1 MSLGGSFMNF
11 NEIRKKL
18 EEILLSN
25 DVEKSIRMGEEFI
38 FEIIPELKEEKGFD
52 QKNKYHCYDVWNH
65 TITAIKNSDNDI
77 DVRLVLLLHD
87 IGKPFSCQEDGNI
100 RHFRGHADMSAKMA
114 RSILKRLSY
123 DDNRINELCF
133 LIGNHAT
140 TIKEEFLQDD
150 NIDLYKKLL
159 YIQYCD
165 ASAYAPFYS
174 REIINNLDSIR
185 LMIESRKNLKH

>member
-1 MSLGGSFMNF
+1 M
-11 NEIRKKL
+11 
-18 EEILLSN
+18 
-25 DVEKSIRMGEEFI
+25 
-38 FEIIPELKEEKGFD
+38 KEEKGFD
-52 QKNKYHCYDVWNH
+52 QKNKYHCYDVWDH

-77 DVRLVLLLHD
+77 VVRLVLLLHD
-87 IGKPFSCQEDGNI
+87 IGKPFSCQEDGDI

-114 RSILKRLSY
+114 RSILKRLGY
-123 DDNRINELCF
+123 DDNRISELCF

-165 ASAYAPFYS
+165 ASAYAPFYLK
-174 REIINNLDSIR
+174 EIINNLDSIR
-185 LMIESRKNLKH
+185 LMIESRRNLKY